1 MIGGFLKSQ
10 HTLLNL
16 SGSTAE
22 IGTLQTGSSIVGI
35 SINGNPY
42 TENNDI
48 PLNWTGSFVN
58 VSNNPDFSF
67 LQLNENE
74 VIKDVGPIGTRL
86 FKTVYTLETPSGSLS
101 TCEDEY
107 IMVAQKVTNMPVYD
121 WEDGGGA
128 YSDGYHVYFEQLDGI
143 EWGNEDDSL
152 NPITGNHIVLEDGTG
167 KLLTKHKYIQIK
179 EYANSE
185 DSSI

>member
-74 VIKDVGPIGTRL
+74 VIKDVGPTGTRL
-86 FKTVYTLETPSGSLS
+86 FKTVYTLELSL
-101 TCEDEY
+101 
-107 IMVAQKVTNMPVYD
+107 I
-121 WEDGGGA
+121 
-128 YSDGYHVYFEQLDGI
+128 
-143 EWGNEDDSL
+143 
-152 NPITGNHIVLEDGTG
+152 HI
-167 KLLTKHKYIQIK
+167 
-179 EYANSE
+179 SE
-185 DSSI
+185 PTRPY